1 MGEIAM
7 TYDIAPITEAE
18 GITLAG
24 PYASPFAA
32 AGDGNGNSTYSD
44 GGSFRRHHPAFA
56 ATSILDELRATEYAR
71 LDALGQIYLDYTGG
85 GLYAASQIH
94 DHLRLL
100 SGRVFG
106 NPHSINPTSQAMTEL
121 DEQARAFVLSFFNA
135 SPDEYTVIFTP
146 NASGALRLVGES
158 YPFAPDGHLL
168 LSVDNHNSVNGIREF
183 ARAKGAPISYAPL
196 ESAELRT
203 DETALLSLLT
213 TAKRKGHSF
222 FRTSRGTGHSLFAY
236 PAQSN
241 FTGVQH
247 PLTWIK
253 EAQDNGWDVLLDAAS
268 FVPCNRLDL
277 SRWHPDFVPIS
288 FYKMFGY
295 PTGVGC
301 LLARK
306 KTLAKLQRPWFAG
319 GTINTASVQGDW
331 HVMAEGEAAFEDGT
345 INYLSLPAVEIGLRH
360 LASIGMETIHTRIM
374 CLTGYLLE
382 TLQLMRHRN
391 GAPLVQ
397 IYGPRTT
404 ARRGGTIAL
413 NILTPEGRI
422 VDERL
427 IDRRAAHARISLRT
441 GCFCN
446 PGAAEA
452 AFGITKQL
460 LRERVNKPATNLDEY
475 IAALGMQSAGAIR
488 VSLGLV
494 SNLADVHHLVQFVQS
509 FQDTSP
515 GRQDLPPRRQC

>member
-1 MGEIAM
+1 M
-7 TYDIAPITEAE
+7 TYDLAPATTAA
-18 GITLAG
+18 GITLVG
-24 PYASPFAA
+24 PYAASPFAA
-32 AGDGNGNSTYSD
+32 ASGGNGTPNND
-44 GGSFRRHHPAFA
+44 ASFRRNYPAFA
-56 ATSILDELRATEYAR
+56 ATSFLDQLRATEYAR
-71 LDALGQIYLDYTGG
+71 LDALGQVYLDYTGG
-85 GLYAASQIH
+85 GLYASSQVR

-100 SGRVFG
+100 GGRVFG
-106 NPHSINPTSQAMTEL
+106 NPHSSNPTSQAMTEL
-121 DEQARAFVLSFFNA
+121 DERARAFVLSFFNA

-146 NASGALRLVGES
+146 NASGALRLIGEA
-158 YPFAPDGHLL
+158 YPFAPNGHYL

-196 ESAELRT
+196 EAAELRT
-203 DETALLSLLT
+203 DEAALLSLLK
-213 TAKRKGHSF
+213 TAKGD
-222 FRTSRGTGHSLFAY
+222 GHSLFAY

-247 PLTWIK
+247 SLTWIK

-268 FVPCNRLDL
+268 FVPGNRLDL
-277 SRWHPDFVPIS
+277 SRWRPDFVPIS

-306 KTLAKLQRPWFAG
+306 ETLAKLRRPWFAG

-360 LASIGMETIHTRIM
+360 LAAIGMETIHTRVM
-374 CLTGYLLE
+374 CLTGYMLE
-382 TLQLMRHRN
+382 TLQSMRHRN

-404 ARRGGTIAL
+404 AGRGGTVAL
-413 NILTPEGRI
+413 NILTPDGRI

-446 PGAAEA
+446 PGAGEA

-460 LRERVNKPATNLDEY
+460 LRERVNKPATNLDAY
-475 IAALGMQSAGAIR
+475 IAAVGMQSAGAIR

-494 SNLADVHHLVQFVQS
+494 SNVADVHHLWQFVQS
-509 FQDTSP
+509 FQDTFP
-515 GRQDLPPRRQC
+515 GKQDLPPRRQC

>member
-1 MGEIAM
+1 MRNLEYTALSL
-7 TYDIAPITEAE
+7 D
-18 GITLAG
+18 L
-24 PYASPFAA
+24 SAA
-32 AGDGNGNSTYSD
+32 ARATHLRYDCPAVFED
-44 GGSFRRHHPAFA
+44 GGSFRRNYPAFG
-56 ATSILDELRATEYAR
+56 ATSLLDGLRATEYAR

-85 GLYAASQIH
+85 GLYATSQIR

-100 SGRVFG
+100 NGRVFG
-106 NPHSINPTSQAMTEL
+106 NPHSTNPTSQAMTEL

-146 NASGALRLVGES
+146 NASGALRLIGEA
-158 YPFAPDGHLL
+158 YPFAPDGHYL

-183 ARAKGAPISYAPL
+183 ARAKGAPISYVPL

-203 DETALLSLLT
+203 DEAALLSLLS
-213 TAKRKGHSF
+213 TAKGN
-222 FRTSRGTGHSLFAY
+222 GCSLFAY

-247 PLTWIK
+247 SLKWIK
-253 EAQDNGWDVLLDAAS
+253 QAQDNGWDVLLDAAS
-268 FVPCNRLDL
+268 FVPGNHLDL

-306 KTLAKLQRPWFAG
+306 ETLAKLRRPWFAG

-331 HVMAEGEAAFEDGT
+331 HVMAESEAAFEDGT

-360 LASIGMETIHTRIM
+360 LATIGMDTIHTRVT

-382 TLQLMRHRN
+382 TLQLMKHQN

-404 ARRGGTIAL
+404 TQRGGTIAL
-413 NILTPEGRI
+413 NILTPDGHV

-427 IDRRAAHARISLRT
+427 VDRRAVRARISLRT

-446 PGAAEA
+446 PGAGEA

-460 LRERVNKPATNLDEY
+460 LRERFNKPATSLDEY
-475 IAALGMQSAGAIR
+475 IAAVGMESAGAIR

-494 SNLADVHHLVQFVQS
+494 SNAADIHELMQFVQS
-509 FQDTSP
+509 FQDSSP
-515 GRQDLPPRRQC
+515 GKQDLPPRRQC

>member
-1 MGEIAM
+1 MSLIVAGSRSEAGAAPVDASDVLRFVSAGGTEIG
-7 TYDIAPITEAE
+7 TTV
-18 GITLAG
+18 
-24 PYASPFAA
+24 
-32 AGDGNGNSTYSD
+32 ND
-44 GGSFRRHHPAFA
+44 GGSFSRNDPAFA
-56 ATSILDELRATEYAR
+56 ATSVLDELRATEYAR

-85 GLYAASQIH
+85 GLYAASQVQ
-94 DHLRLL
+94 DHLSLL
-100 SGRVFG
+100 SGQVFG
-106 NPHSINPTSQAMTEL
+106 NPHSSNPTSEAMTVL

-146 NASGALRLVGES
+146 NASGALRLVGEA
-158 YPFAPDGHLL
+158 YPFAPDGDYL

-183 ARAKGAPISYAPL
+183 ARAKGAAISCVPL
-196 ESAELRT
+196 EAAELRT
-203 DETALLSLLT
+203 DERALHSLLI
-213 TAKRKGHSF
+213 TAKGD
-222 FRTSRGTGHSLFAY
+222 GHSLFAY

-247 PLTWIK
+247 SLTWIE

-268 FVPCNRLDL
+268 FVPSNRLDL

-306 KTLAKLQRPWFAG
+306 ETLARLRRPWFAC
-319 GTINTASVQGDW
+319 GTINTASAQGDW

-360 LASIGMETIHTRIM
+360 LAAIGMETIHTRVM

-382 TLQLMRHRN
+382 TLQSMRHRN
-391 GAPLVQ
+391 GTPLVQ
-397 IYGPRTT
+397 IYGPCTT
-404 ARRGGTIAL
+404 ARRGGTIAF
-413 NILTPEGRI
+413 NVLTPDGRI
-422 VDERL
+422 IDERL
-427 IDRRAAHARISLRT
+427 IDRRAAQARISLRT

-446 PGAAEA
+446 PGAGEA
-452 AFGITKQL
+452 AFGITTQL
-460 LRERVNKPATNLDEY
+460 LHERFDRPATNLDEY
-475 IAALGMQSAGAIR
+475 ITTLGMQSAGAIR

-494 SNLADVHHLVQFVQS
+494 SNVADVHQLAQFVQS
-509 FQDTSP
+509 FQDAFP
-515 GRQDLPPRRQC
+515 GKHDFSPRRQW